1 MENNDLTKL
10 ENYDK
15 LSLGD
20 IRKIYLMREKQEL
33 LSNYTF
39 PNKAGGDGYYRIYV
53 KDTTKKSGRK
63 QLSAKTLDELEEK
76 VYQYEKGVLGHGHK
90 TFEEIFTLVESD
102 KKKYIKDNIRLL
114 SVENTI
120 KRDYSEYKRFFE
132 GTEFAQKFIDDIS
145 SKDIENIIFY
155 NLSKYDIREK
165 GFSSLKAI
173 LRGVF
178 RKAFTEGWIAINEFD
193 RVDMKKYDSMII
205 ADVPINKRCHSN
217 ATVNNM
223 IDYLHMYQ
231 MKKPSY
237 LPAYALEIQI
247 LMGLRRG
254 EVPPLEWADIN
265 DTFIEINKEQLTVK
279 KTDKEKEHFV
289 IVPHTKTYVDRYFPI
304 TDALDNFLKRLKE
317 VHRKYYPDSK
327 YLFPAD
333 SANGVITNNTV
344 YNFYRRMCKKLDIE
358 VNQDFK
364 KGTHSFRRNA
374 ITDVINSS
382 GGNVILA
389 SKLFGNSPEVAKKNY
404 FTGIDMDDALKCL
417 NKRNFS

>member
-1 MENNDLTKL
+1 
-10 ENYDK
+10 
-15 LSLGD
+15 
-20 IRKIYLMREKQEL
+20 
-33 LSNYTF
+33 
-39 PNKAGGDGYYRIYV
+39 
-53 KDTTKKSGRK
+53 
-63 QLSAKTLDELEEK
+63 
-76 VYQYEKGVLGHGHK
+76 
-90 TFEEIFTLVESD
+90 
-102 KKKYIKDNIRLL
+102 
-114 SVENTI
+114 
-120 KRDYSEYKRFFE
+120 
-132 GTEFAQKFIDDIS
+132 
-145 SKDIENIIFY
+145 
-155 NLSKYDIREK
+155 
-165 GFSSLKAI
+165 
-173 LRGVF
+173 
-178 RKAFTEGWIAINEFD
+178 
-193 RVDMKKYDSMII
+193 
-205 ADVPINKRCHSN
+205 
-217 ATVNNM
+217 M

-304 TDALDNFLKRLKE
+304 TDALDDFLKRLKE